1 MIFCCQTR
9 SIATPAEQRRDNNSQ
24 QPALHHSKR
33 AVVKATTKYYT
44 LRRPRTFSQ
53 ARAAPA
59 PPPSRQQ
66 KPAASLPVTSRRL
79 AGRHRRPWGLFPPD
93 RRNRLTRRPT
103 GARRRVGETVACAVR
118 PPVAHYIGPR
128 ERSSGP
134 HHAPARP
141 THQPPAP
148 DRPQG
153 SPQGKWRARRHA
165 RTHARTLLLR
175 PPPLRPR
182 ALIRPCST
190 SKIAAARGA
199 PRARLLNCDCC

>member
-1 MIFCCQTR
+1 MGSQPSAATSTRMIFCCQTR

-66 KPAASLPVTSRRL
+66 KPAASLPVTPRRL

-103 GARRRVGETVACAVR
+103 AVNRCTPACWTPSRAQR
-118 PPVAHYIGPR
+118 DPLWPITLALENAAPGRTTRLRAPPTSHPPLTLHSL
-128 ERSSGP
+128 SSGQM
-134 HHAPARP
+134 ARTP
-141 THQPPAP
+141 
-148 DRPQG
+148 
-153 SPQGKWRARRHA
+153 A
-165 RTHARTLLLR
+165 RTHARTHVAA
-175 PPPLRPR
+175 P
-182 ALIRPCST
+182 
-190 SKIAAARGA
+190 AAAAA
-199 PRARLLNCDCC
+199 PARAH